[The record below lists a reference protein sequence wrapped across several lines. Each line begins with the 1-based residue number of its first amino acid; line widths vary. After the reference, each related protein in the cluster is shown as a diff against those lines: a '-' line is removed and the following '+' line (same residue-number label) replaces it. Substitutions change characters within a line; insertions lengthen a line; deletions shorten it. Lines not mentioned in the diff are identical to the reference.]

1 MYPVSNEMVT
11 VEKVKVAIAELAM
24 YTPTDCP
31 GGRRKVVDDAMYA
44 PPDVVVS
51 PWIFVAAPPVEKP
64 A

>member
-31 GGRRKVVDDAMYA
+31 GGRRKVVDDAM
-44 PPDVVVS
+44 
-51 PWIFVAAPPVEKP
+51 
-64 A
+64 